1 MEVIRFPSNIQQLT
15 VRSNLAIR
23 EELLSHPYILRD
35 QSSAETLSMIILLVG
50 RFAFL
55 GCGFSASRSFFAGC
69 HTRLLR
75 KLAHFGAGWDG
86 SYREIRVVP
95 VDCPICPFLQDKI
108 KFPLSPFPPPKI
120 MRLLKGNQRES
131 FFAIELDAASAERR
145 LPICT
150 PPVSDTRPC
159 RAKSLEGICCTSMH
173 KYGTAR
179 NSPRL

>member
-1 MEVIRFPSNIQQLT
+1 
-15 VRSNLAIR
+15 
-23 EELLSHPYILRD
+23 
-35 QSSAETLSMIILLVG
+35 MIILLVG
-50 RFAFL
+50 RFVFL

-120 MRLLKGNQRES
+120 MRLLNGNQRES

-159 RAKSLEGICCTSMH
+159 RAKSLEGCSTSMH
-173 KYGTAR
+173 KYGTRETYRPYQRKSVKVSRASLLTAIIS
-179 NSPRL
+179 NCVNPVFPNFFKT